1 MISDTTGFQK
11 MRERERRNIESKKHK
26 KRQREEAYREKE

>member
-11 MRERERRNIESKKHK
+11 MRERERRNTERKETQKRGREKKHK
-26 KRQREEAYREKE
+26 